1 MMDLQTAYNVVSG
14 LGFVICMYKINK
26 LESDID
32 LLRSNALVTTL
43 TSLMLTKALKT
54 KGVIED
60 NDMDLNTELNIQ
72 DDERN
77 N

>member
-1 MMDLQTAYNVVSG
+1 MDLQTAYNVVSG
-14 LGFVICMYKINK
+14 LGFIICMYKINK

-72 DDERN
+72 DDE
-77 N
+77 

>member
-26 LESDID
+26 LENDID

-43 TSLMLTKALKT
+43 TSLVLTKALKN

-60 NDMDLNTELNIQ
+60 NDMDLNTELNIR
-72 DDERN
+72 DDE
-77 N
+77 

>member
-1 MMDLQTAYNVVSG
+1 MMDLQTAYNVISG

-26 LESDID
+26 LENDID

-43 TSLMLTKALKT
+43 TSLVLTKALKN

-60 NDMDLNTELNIQ
+60 NDMDLNTELNIR
-72 DDERN
+72 DDE
-77 N
+77 

>member
-1 MMDLQTAYNVVSG
+1 MDLQTAYNVVSG

-60 NDMDLNTELNIQ
+60 NDMDFNTELNIQ
-72 DDERN
+72 DDE
-77 N
+77 

>member
-14 LGFVICMYKINK
+14 LGFIICMYKINK

-72 DDERN
+72 DDERIN
-77 N
+77 

>member
-1 MMDLQTAYNVVSG
+1 MDLQTAYNVVSG

-26 LESDID
+26 LENDID

-43 TSLMLTKALKT
+43 TSLVLTKALKN

-60 NDMDLNTELNIQ
+60 NDMDLNTELNIR
-72 DDERN
+72 DDE
-77 N
+77 

>member
-1 MMDLQTAYNVVSG
+1 MDLQTAYNVVSG

>member
-1 MMDLQTAYNVVSG
+1 MDLQTAYNVVSG

-32 LLRSNALVTTL
+32 VLRANALVTTL
-43 TSLMLTKALKT
+43 TSLMLTKTLKT

-60 NDMDLNTELNIQ
+60 NDMDLNTDFNIQ
-72 DDERN
+72 DDERIN
-77 N
+77 

>member
-1 MMDLQTAYNVVSG
+1 MDLQTAYNVVSG

-32 LLRSNALVTTL
+32 LLRANALVTTL
-43 TSLMLTKALKT
+43 TSLMLTKTLKT

-60 NDMDLNTELNIQ
+60 NDMDLNTDFNIQ
-72 DDERN
+72 DDERIN
-77 N
+77 

>member
-1 MMDLQTAYNVVSG
+1 MDLQTAYNVVSG

-72 DDERN
+72 DDE
-77 N
+77 

>member
-1 MMDLQTAYNVVSG
+1 MDLQTTYNVVSG

-32 LLRSNALVTTL
+32 VLRANALVTTL
-43 TSLMLTKALKT
+43 TSLMLTKTLKT

-60 NDMDLNTELNIQ
+60 NDMDLNTDFNIQ
-72 DDERN
+72 DDERIN
-77 N
+77 

>member
-1 MMDLQTAYNVVSG
+1 MDLQTAYNVVSG

-26 LESDID
+26 LESNID

-60 NDMDLNTELNIQ
+60 NDMDINTDFNIQ
-72 DDERN
+72 DDERIN
-77 N
+77 

>member
-72 DDERN
+72 DDE
-77 N
+77 